1 MGQLSRQPPRVQLLF
16 LHNKSLK
23 MTSVKNLPKVDATL
37 KGQLE
42 GFSTDKLKH
51 AETTEKTSLPSKE
64 EFVKVKEEKQQHNDS
79 IKEFSKDNLKHANT
93 TEKLVLPSK
102 EDIEGEKKEQ
112 DLRKSVEG
120 FDASKLKNCETV

>member
-1 MGQLSRQPPRVQLLF
+1 MASVQ
-16 LHNKSLK
+16 
-23 MTSVKNLPKVDATL
+23 NLPKVDATL

-64 EFVKVKEEKQQHNDS
+64 
-79 IKEFSKDNLKHANT
+79 
-93 TEKLVLPSK
+93 
-102 EDIEGEKKEQ
+102 DIEGEKKEQ

-120 FDASKLKNCETV
+120 FDASKLKNCETVVKNPLPTKEIIEQEKAAK